1 MVQASA
7 VYVLPTGEDAEEA
20 ILGTAEFD
28 EPAGFRRG
36 EPRLKIR
43 RRVVNLR

>member
-1 MVQASA
+1 MVQTGA

-28 EPAGFRRG
+28 ESAGFRRG
-36 EPRLKIR
+36 EPRLQIR